1 MKMAGDITTEAV
13 RLALGMREAQARIAG
28 TNIANA
34 SKPDARAMRADFSRV
49 EAALRGAVHAGGVG
63 EIEQLD
69 MTAAQLQGIA
79 QPGADPIV
87 ADEEVGDMVTAS
99 THYQSL
105 TEALSRHFGLM
116 RLALTGRT

>member
-1 MKMAGDITTEAV
+1 MAGDITTEAV

-34 SKPDARAMRADFSRV
+34 SKVDARAMRADFSRV
-49 EAALRGAVHAGGVG
+49 EAALRNAVHASAPGG
-63 EIEQLD
+63 EIERLRMATTQIED
-69 MTAAQLQGIA
+69 IA
-79 QPGADPIV
+79 QQGTDPIV
-87 ADEEVGDMVTAS
+87 VDEEVGDMVTAS

>member
-1 MKMAGDITTEAV
+1 MAGDITTEAV

-34 SKPDARAMRADFSRV
+34 SRPDARATRADFSRV
-49 EAALRGAVHAGGVG
+49 EAALRDTVHASGAG
-63 EIEQLD
+63 EIDRLRAAT
-69 MTAAQLQGIA
+69 TAMLESTA
-79 QPGADPIV
+79 QPGQDPIV
-87 ADEEVGDMVTAS
+87 VDEEVGDIVMAS

-116 RLALTGRT
+116 RLAVTGRV

>member
-1 MKMAGDITTEAV
+1 MAGDITTEAV
-13 RLALGMREAQARIAG
+13 RLALGMREAQARVAG

-34 SKPDARAMRADFSRV
+34 SKVDARAMRADFSRV
-49 EAALRGAVHAGGVG
+49 EATLRNAVHASAAAG
-63 EIEQLD
+63 EIERLRMATTQLED
-69 MTAAQLQGIA
+69 VAQQ
-79 QPGADPIV
+79 GADPIV
-87 ADEEVGDMVTAS
+87 VDEEVGDMVAAS

>member
-1 MKMAGDITTEAV
+1 MAGDITTEAV

-28 TNIANA
+28 TNIADAN
-34 SKPDARAMRADFSRV
+34 KPDARATRADFSRV
-49 EAALRGAVHAGGVG
+49 EATLRGAVHATAAG
-63 EIEQLD
+63 EIERLR
-69 MTAAQLQGIA
+69 MATAQLGEA
-79 QPGADPIV
+79 AHPGTDPIV
-87 ADEEVGDMVTAS
+87 VDEEVGDMVTAS